1 MKHFLLPA
9 LAFSLAACA
18 NQADSMPQ
26 TEASSLGGEW
36 QLTEIAGETIS
47 GTLHFDTSDNSYSS
61 NAGCNT
67 MFGQYEIKGDSIRFE
82 EPAGT
87 LKGCEP
93 QLMAQDAKLAESL
106 VQGTHWQQQE
116 QTLEIRDTSG
126 NIVIRA
132 TRK

>member
-1 MKHFLLPA
+1 MKHIILPV

-18 NQADSMPQ
+18 NQAESMPQ
-26 TEASSLGGEW
+26 KDASALGGEW
-36 QLTEIAGETIS
+36 QLTEVSGKTSS
-47 GTLHFDTSDNSYSS
+47 GTLHFDTSDNSYSA

-93 QLMAQDAKLAESL
+93 QLMEQDAKLAESL
-106 VQGTHWQQQE
+106 VQGTHWQQLE
-116 QTLEIRDTSG
+116 QTLEIRDNDGKTL
-126 NIVIRA
+126 IRA

>member
-18 NQADSMPQ
+18 NQADSMLQ
-26 TEASSLGGEW
+26 TEASSLDGEW